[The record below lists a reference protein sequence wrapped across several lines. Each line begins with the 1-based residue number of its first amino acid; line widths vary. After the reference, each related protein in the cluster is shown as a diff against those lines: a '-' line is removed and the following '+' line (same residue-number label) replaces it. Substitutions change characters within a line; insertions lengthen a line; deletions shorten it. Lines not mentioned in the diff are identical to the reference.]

1 LYGAKLNI
9 INKEGLRLRMKLI
22 TRSTATL
29 SLILSLAL
37 GFGSFSAMTAHAVVD
52 NITKS
57 SCQGL
62 IIATGGTSLDTDK
75 NGTIE
80 DKEYEAGKSQCG
92 DTDDTNSS
100 NFGNIIKKVI
110 NILSILV
117 GAVSV
122 IMLIVGGF
130 RYVISNGDANSTKGA
145 KDTILYA
152 LIGLIIVLFA
162 QVIVRFVWTNAS
174 KTTAAPPAPFLS
186 TPSSSV

>member
-1 LYGAKLNI
+1 
-9 INKEGLRLRMKLI
+9 MKLI

-37 GFGSFSAMTAHAVVD
+37 GFTSLSFISVHAAVD
-52 NITKS
+52 NITKG
-57 SCQGL
+57 SCEGVT
-62 IIATGGTSLDTDK
+62 IATGGASLDTNKD
-75 NGTIE
+75 GTIT
-80 DKEYEAGKSQCG
+80 DAEYDAGKSRCG
-92 DTDDTNSS
+92 DSTDTGSS
-100 NFGNIIKKVI
+100 GFGNIIKNVI

-130 RYVISNGDANSTKGA
+130 RYIISNGDANSTKGA